1 MRENS
6 LMIRVENVKKQYRL
20 GQIGGG
26 TLRGDLQSW
35 WARKRGK
42 EDPNTLIGTDQRLIG
57 TTFMA
62 LNGVSFTVNKGE
74 AVGIIGS
81 NGAGKSTLLK
91 LLTHVTA
98 PTSGDIDLYGRVAS
112 MLEVGTGFH
121 PEMTGRENVYLNG
134 AILGMTRAEID
145 AKMAEII
152 EFSEVGD
159 FIDTPVKRYSSGMF
173 VKLAFSVAAHL
184 DSEIMI
190 MDEVLAVGDMKF
202 QKKCLTKMRQAA
214 RRNSKT
220 VLYVSHNMATIR
232 ALCDRCIVLDKGKV
246 VFDGDVDEAI
256 SIYLATKS
264 QATAYVDYSQVVI
277 VKKDSNVHKLSDL
290 KGKRLIV
297 QSDSSALAALTGD
310 DATKENKKLAASL
323 KDLQQVADYNSA
335 FMNLESGM
343 VDAIAMDIGVASY
356 QMSAKGDNF
365 RMLDER
371 LSSEEY
377 GIGFKK
383 GNTKLRDEVQKTLLT
398 MLADGTFEQIV
409 NKWGLKDSA
418 CLSEKDT
425 TYIDGGKVPYVDFS
439 KIQKK
444 NDKTTEKSDGVKAN
458 KGGIWFIMKQLGSGM
473 LATLSIFVFTLL
485 FSLPLG
491 L

>member
-1 MRENS
+1 MSENK
-6 LMIRVENVKKQYRL
+6 LMIRVKDVKKQYRL

-98 PTSGDIDLYGRVAS
+98 PTEGDIDLYGRVAS

-145 AKMAEII
+145 AKMDEII
-152 EFSEVGD
+152 EFSEVRD

-214 RRNSKT
+214 QRDGKT

-232 ALCDRCIVLDKGKV
+232 DLCDRCIVLDKGKV
-246 VFDGDVDEAI
+246 VFDGEVDEGI

-264 QATAYVDYSQVVI
+264 KATNYVDYS
-277 VKKDSNVHKLSDL
+277 DF
-290 KGKRLIV
+290 KRDNWFKRDNLRLQTV
-297 QSDSSALAALTGD
+297 RLAVSSVESLERTEPVRVEYTFYAQESM
-310 DATKENKKLAASL
+310 ENIGLLFEVRDELGNPLAASCL
-323 KDLQQVADYNSA
+323 YGLQMKKGENH
-335 FMNLESGM
+335 LT
-343 VDAIAMDIGVASY
+343 ASY
-356 QMSAKGDNF
+356 
-365 RMLDER
+365 
-371 LSSEEY
+371 
-377 GIGFKK
+377 
-383 GNTKLRDEVQKTLLT
+383 
-398 MLADGTFEQIV
+398 
-409 NKWGLKDSA
+409 
-418 CLSEKDT
+418 
-425 TYIDGGKVPYVDFS
+425 DF
-439 KIQKK
+439 
-444 NDKTTEKSDGVKAN
+444 
-458 KGGIWFIMKQLGSGM
+458 
-473 LATLSIFVFTLL
+473 ATLSPGKYSNYFTTV
-485 FSLPLG
+485 SLGNGGSYAVEDWVPGVQFRIVDTHENENRVEWDAKALG
-491 L
+491 LIQLPDAHLCREE

>member
-1 MRENS
+1 
-6 LMIRVENVKKQYRL
+6 
-20 GQIGGG
+20 
-26 TLRGDLQSW
+26 
-35 WARKRGK
+35 
-42 EDPNTLIGTDQRLIG
+42 
-57 TTFMA
+57 MA

-214 RRNSKT
+214 RRDGKT

-232 ALCDRCIVLDKGKV
+232 DLCDRCIVLDKGKV
-246 VFDGDVDEAI
+246 IFDGDVDEGIAL
-256 SIYLATKS
+256 YLSTKS
-264 QATAYVDYSQVVI
+264 QAADFVDYSDFKRDNWFKRDNLRLQSVRVLVPSVEAIERTQPVRIHCVI
-277 VKKDSNVHKLSDL
+277 KAQESVERVGL
-290 KGKRLIV
+290 RLEV
-297 QSDSSALAALTGD
+297 
-310 DATKENKKLAASL
+310 
-323 KDLQQVADYNSA
+323 
-335 FMNLESGM
+335 
-343 VDAIAMDIGVASY
+343 
-356 QMSAKGDNF
+356 
-365 RMLDER
+365 
-371 LSSEEY
+371 
-377 GIGFKK
+377 
-383 GNTKLRDEVQKTLLT
+383 RDEVGNPLATSCLYDLNLHEGDSEFTAQYDLSVLSPGKYSNYFTLFTAGDFRFLDTGDAEADVEQRLVDTYGPTLHATLFKAGHHGSYTSNSLT
-398 MLADGTFEQIV
+398 FMQAVRPEAVAVSCGLHNDYGHPHRAALQNYAEVGAEVWRTDLEGSLTFIWQNNTLNVETSA
-409 NKWGLKDSA
+409 DSA
-418 CLSEKDT
+418 
-425 TYIDGGKVPYVDFS
+425 DF
-439 KIQKK
+439 
-444 NDKTTEKSDGVKAN
+444 A
-458 KGGIWFIMKQLGSGM
+458 
-473 LATLSIFVFTLL
+473 A
-485 FSLPLG
+485 
-491 L
+491 